1 MKISDLPGISYSNYQ
16 QVYLVGNMYY
26 AGRSELET
34 GTISVDDLMSSYL
47 STSTMS
53 EFLVN
58 YLDSMPNNDH
68 ANYIVILSSWLDNHD
83 GLDSL
88 QYCSEYMAHFLSNT
102 HNCIDE
108 FMSKTWEVDSWFF
121 ENDTF
126 TNPLSSYISDW
137 MYDHGLYMDSI
148 VNELTT
154 TYSDSMYQ
162 WLCSCTVGDSSY
174 MSSFASELFE
184 HQTYTSELT
193 SWLDDNMGSLLSAY
207 LSERNSADVA
217 SLFATAMRYYI
228 SYYGPLP
235 S

>member
-26 AGRSELET
+26 AERSELET

-58 YLDSMPNNDH
+58 YLESMPTCDYDSY
-68 ANYIVILSSWLDNHD
+68 AMILSSWLNDHE

-102 HNCIDE
+102 HDFMDK
-108 FMSKTWEVDSWFF
+108 FMSDPLDVSSWFF

-137 MYDHGLYMDSI
+137 MSSHGLYMDNI

-162 WLCSCTVGDSSY
+162 WLYSCTVSNSYY
-174 MSSFASELFE
+174 MSSFASELFD